1 MYGLDRLAYNLIQK
15 GAVALVPVV
24 IEVVA
29 DFIFNDSIKK

>member
-1 MYGLDRLAYNLIQK
+1 MYELGFRILERGVK
-15 GAVALVPVV
+15 AVLPVV